1 MELAGHLPSSLAHN
15 MEDHSMKTKNA
26 TLLIV
31 DDDESQ
37 RLFLQKAFECAY
49 PGHRI
54 YGLASGN
61 EAVAYLTGH
70 GKYSDRTAFPFPS
83 SVITDLKMPD
93 GDGFAI
99 LEFLKSNP
107 TLSVVPV
114 VLLSNSD
121 DPDDV
126 RQAYLLGANAY
137 FVKPASYLALED
149 LARRIHDYWARG
161 EVPHVDANGYA
172 IETASKGKLGE
183 RFSKPKRLAAQM
195 SDAAPA
201 HGTWLR
207 VPSELDVKEPLSD
220 PRVSH

>member
-1 MELAGHLPSSLAHN
+1 
-15 MEDHSMKTKNA
+15 MKTKDA

-70 GKYSDRTAFPFPS
+70 GKYSDRAAFPFPS

-137 FVKPASYLALED
+137 FVKPAGYLALEG
-149 LARRIHDYWARG
+149 LARRIHDYWAHG

-172 IETASKGKLGE
+172 IETVSKGKLGE
-183 RFSKPKRLAAQM
+183 RFSKPERVAAQL
-195 SDAAPA
+195 SDAASV
-201 HGTWLR
+201 HCTWLLNDHSLR
-207 VPSELDVKEPLSD
+207 VPSELDVKEPLD
-220 PRVSH
+220 ARVSH